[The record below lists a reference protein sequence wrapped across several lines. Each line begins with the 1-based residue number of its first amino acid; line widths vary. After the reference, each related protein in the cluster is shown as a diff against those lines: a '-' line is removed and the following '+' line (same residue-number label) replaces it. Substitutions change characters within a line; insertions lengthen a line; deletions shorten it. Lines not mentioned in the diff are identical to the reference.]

1 MVGGRKMFCDIHDIK
16 KIMAGQVEEKYQEMI
31 RNINFSEHL
40 LKDWLAR
47 VQVLEVAEHKIGGEV
62 GSLHK

>member
-40 LKDWLAR
+40 LKD
-47 VQVLEVAEHKIGGEV
+47 
-62 GSLHK
+62 